1 MLTCLAD
8 ELTVLGMF
16 SRGRSPVAPPQ
27 QQRQQQQ
34 QRKNKVVRQLN
45 PSPASELELAC
56 LVNSSCSASWDSPKA

>member
-1 MLTCLAD
+1 M
-8 ELTVLGMF
+8 VLGMF
-16 SRGRSPVAPPQ
+16 FRGPPVAPPQ
-27 QQRQQQQ
+27 QQQQ